1 MICTK
6 KAQSINYI
14 LAKIHL
20 IYIKNRV
27 DMKNILLS
35 SCIVSAVAL
44 SACSGPT
51 ETTSSPAPS
60 SNTQASMSANP
71 APNTNNLN
79 WVGDYKGVL
88 PCADCNG
95 IETELELKADNS
107 YELSEE
113 YLGKNNQEAKYKGEF
128 SFDASNKII
137 TLDKQGQNR
146 KFFVGDNF
154 IELRDMHT
162 GEAFDS
168 QLNYKLIKE
177 LN

>member
-1 MICTK
+1 
-6 KAQSINYI
+6 
-14 LAKIHL
+14 
-20 IYIKNRV
+20 
-27 DMKNILLS
+27 MKNILLCM
-35 SCIVSAVAL
+35 CIASAVAL
-44 SACSGPT
+44 SACSKPN
-51 ETTSSPAPS
+51 ETPS
-60 SNTQASMSANP
+60 AT
-71 APNTNNLN
+71 APNTNSQTDMNTHQTPTVNNLN

-95 IETELELKADNS
+95 IETELELNADNS

-113 YLGKNNQEAKYKGEF
+113 YLGKKTQEAKYKGQF
-128 SFDASNKII
+128 TFDSNNNVI
-137 TLDKQGQNR
+137 TLDSQGQNR

-168 QLNYKLIKE
+168 QLNYKLVKE